1 MSLTLQTNFTPAPNS
16 AKISQLPELT
26 NLTGEELIL
35 VALDGANY
43 TVPKKLLSSVNGGA
57 TLFGPT
63 NLYVTQTYTFVITNF
78 DMSLDY
84 NISVDVGTVSS
95 INASNGSF
103 SYTAPEVAGPA
114 VLTLNGNSYNL
125 TINPAITIAPTI
137 IVPANNSTV
146 SCNTVL
152 VSASAFSNL
161 GPADTQLAANWQL
174 ATDPAFTNVV
184 QQSLN
189 DSVNLNSYLFEN
201 LSLSTT
207 YYVRVSY
214 VGHISPVSQYSTPI
228 SFTTSSVCYPSEE
241 IYECVSPNIQSYGK
255 YGQAVGTTLDGTI
268 LAVSAPSENV
278 AGSSTTLGN
287 VYIYSTTTFPY
298 VLLQTI
304 SSPNSNAGSFG
315 DTIELSSNGDF
326 LFIGDP
332 FCNSLINPNLSNAGV
347 VYVYKKVNNVFTLLG
362 TIEPSVPNA
371 NFYFGQYV
379 KMSQDMSTLVV
390 SSYSNY
396 SSTPSPSIFVYTF
409 NSTLGTWTLS
419 TSFTNTLLST
429 TTVDTNYGLVV
440 DINSTGTIV
449 VTSSSSN
456 NGGNGVVFVYTNNNG
471 VWTTTQILPNTA
483 NVVANSGFGNS
494 LTLSPDGTKL
504 FIGASGNTAIINGVT
519 YVSQGEVFYY
529 QFTSGS
535 WVLAQTIDATTN
547 LGYPGFGYNVKVS
560 PDGTMLVIIG
570 SEIYVYSKN
579 SSGQYDYTATLES
592 VIPNLGNWAVSS
604 NYPIGSSVPNQLIA
618 LNNANNRLFIGNQ
631 TINSEIYNY
640 NGVVYTFSCFQ
651 NPSFQP
657 IAANT
662 TATSG
667 SSY

>member
-255 YGQAVGTTLDGTI
+255 YGQALATTLDGTI
-268 LAVSAPSENV
+268 LAVCAPSETVVGSATNV
-278 AGSSTTLGN
+278 GN

-304 SSPNSNAGSFG
+304 PSPSSSGSFG

-332 FCNSLINPNLSNAGV
+332 LSNSLINPTLSNAGV
-347 VYVYKKVNNVFTLLG
+347 VYVYKKVNNAFSLLG

-371 NFYFGQYV
+371 FFYFGQYV

-396 SSTPSPSIFVYTF
+396 SSTPAPSIFVYTF
-409 NSTLGTWTLS
+409 NSTLGSWTLS
-419 TSFTNTLLST
+419 TSFTNTLIST
-429 TTVDTNYGLVV
+429 TTLDTNYGSVV

-449 VTSSSSN
+449 VTSSSTN
-456 NGGNGVVFVYTNNNG
+456 NGGYGVVFVYTNNNG
-471 VWTTTQILPNTA
+471 VWTTTQILPDTS
-483 NVVANSGFGNS
+483 NVLINSGFGNT

-504 FIGASGNTAIINGVT
+504 FVGASSNDAIINGTT
-519 YVSQGEVFYY
+519 YTGQGQVFYY
-529 QFTSGS
+529 QLTSGS
-535 WVLAQTIDATTN
+535 WVLEQTINAPTN
-547 LGYPGFGYNVKVS
+547 LAFSDFGYSVKVS
-560 PDGTMLVIIG
+560 PDGNMLVIVG
-570 SEIYVYSKN
+570 REIYVYSIN
-579 SSGQYDYTATLES
+579 SSGQYTYTATLES
-592 VIPNLGNWAVSS
+592 VISNLGNWAVYS
-604 NYPIGSSVPNQLIA
+604 NYGLDSGIPNQIIA
-618 LNNANNRLFIGNQ
+618 INNSNNRLFIGNQ
-631 TINSEIYNY
+631 TINSEIYSY

-651 NPSFQP
+651 NPTFQP

-662 TATSG
+662 NATSG
-667 SSY
+667 GSY